1 MALTAEDWPIAA
13 ALLPLDNAHPQ
24 GPARTDDLDGR
35 WLDDLRSVAD
45 AGFDAVDLTDSWIR
59 YGDLAPAQV
68 TALRDALATAEV
80 APLSM
85 SVIRRS
91 VIDETDG
98 DENLAYS
105 HRSIDVAAEL
115 GAGVV
120 SVGLHRPLTDEQ
132 RRQLWFWTV
141 RGPEDRLGDA
151 DAWALAVARFREL
164 GRHADEL
171 GLLLSLELYEHT
183 FLGSSASAVRLVE
196 DIGSHAVGLN
206 PDIGN
211 LIRLHEPVE
220 DWQEIAEATMP
231 YANFWHVKN
240 YRRDE
245 DPRTGN
251 VTTSPS
257 YLEDGVMDYRRAVRI
272 ALDSG
277 FQGVICTE
285 HYGGDGLSMSAANRD
300 YLRSRVLP
308 RRPRPIGTSRVAQ
321 QYGGKVMSDDPALR

>member
-13 ALLPLDNAHPQ
+13 SLLPLDPAHPQ
-24 GPARTDDLDGR
+24 GLGRSDELDER
-35 WLDDLRSVAD
+35 WLEDLRSVAD

-59 YGDLAPAQV
+59 YGDLAPGHVAG
-68 TALRDALATAEV
+68 LRDALVAAEV

-91 VIDETDG
+91 VIDESDG
-98 DENLAYS
+98 DENFAYS

-115 GAGVV
+115 GVGVV
-120 SVGLHRPLTDEQ
+120 SVGLHRPLTEEQ

-141 RGPEDRLGDA
+141 RGKGDRLGDA
-151 DAWALAVARFREL
+151 ASWALAVARFREL
-164 GRHADEL
+164 GRHAAEL

-183 FLGSSASAVRLVE
+183 FLGSSESAVRLVE
-196 DIGSHAVGLN
+196 DIDLHSVGLN

-220 DWQEIAEATMP
+220 GWREIAEATMP
-231 YANFWHVKN
+231 FANFWHVKN

-251 VTTSPS
+251 ITTSPS
-257 YLEDGVMDYRRAVRI
+257 YLEDGVMNYRTAVRI
-272 ALDSG
+272 AVDSG

-300 YLRSRVLP
+300 YLRRRVLP
-308 RRPRPIGTSRVAQ
+308 RRPRPSGTSLVTQ
-321 QYGGKVMSDDPALR
+321 QYGKKVMSNDSALR